1 MLRYTEDHEWIKLE
15 GDTGTVGISPHAVE
29 QLGDIVFIELP
40 EVGASV
46 NKGAAAAV
54 FESVKAASEIY
65 SPASGKITDVN
76 SGMLEDR
83 TAITADNAM
92 DNWIFKIKINDE
104 TDLDGLMN
112 EEKYNAMKNYMSEI
126 TCPNLINFWIS

>member
-1 MLRYTEDHEWIKLE
+1 MEKIMLRYTEDHEWIKLE
-15 GDTGTVGISPHAVE
+15 GDTGTVGISPHAIE

-65 SPASGKITDVN
+65 SPASGKIIDVN
-76 SGMLEDR
+76 SGMLEDL
-83 TAITADNAM
+83 TAITAENAM

-104 TDLDGLMN
+104 TDLDGLMD
-112 EEKYNAMKNYMSEI
+112 EEKYNAM
-126 TCPNLINFWIS
+126 IS

>member
-1 MLRYTEDHEWIKLE
+1 MSDFPTELKYANSHEWARLE
-15 GDTGTVGISPHAVE
+15 GDGKVVVGITDHA
-29 QLGDIVFIELP
+29 QDALGDIVFIELP
-40 EVGASV
+40 EVGTSV

-76 SGMLEDR
+76 SGMLEDL

-104 TDLDGLMN
+104 TDLDGLMD
-112 EEKYNAMKNYMSEI
+112 EEKYNAM
-126 TCPNLINFWIS
+126 IS

>member
-76 SGMLEDR
+76 SGMLEDL
-83 TAITADNAM
+83 TAITAENAM
-92 DNWIFKIKINDE
+92 DNWIFKIKIKDATE
-104 TDLDGLMN
+104 LDSLMN
-112 EEKYNAMKNYMSEI
+112 EENYNAM
-126 TCPNLINFWIS
+126 IS

>member
-15 GDTGTVGISPHAVE
+15 GDIGTVGISPHAVE

-76 SGMLEDR
+76 SGMLEDL
-83 TAITADNAM
+83 TAITAENAM

-104 TDLDGLMN
+104 TDLDGLMD
-112 EEKYNAMKNYMSEI
+112 EEKYNAM
-126 TCPNLINFWIS
+126 IS

>member
-1 MLRYTEDHEWIKLE
+1 MEKKMLRYTEDHEWIKLE
-15 GDTGTVGISPHAVE
+15 GDTGTVGISPHAIE

-76 SGMLEDR
+76 SGMLEDL
-83 TAITADNAM
+83 TAITAENAM

-104 TDLDGLMN
+104 TDLDGLMD
-112 EEKYNAMKNYMSEI
+112 EKTYNAM
-126 TCPNLINFWIS
+126 IS

>member
-1 MLRYTEDHEWIKLE
+1 MLRYTEDHEWIKLDGE
-15 GDTGTVGISPHAVE
+15 IGTVGISPHAVE

-76 SGMLEDR
+76 SGMLEDL
-83 TAITADNAM
+83 TAITAENAM
-92 DNWIFKIKINDE
+92 DNWIFKIRIYDE
-104 TDLDGLMN
+104 SDLDGLMD
-112 EEKYNAMKNYMSEI
+112 EEKYNVMI
-126 TCPNLINFWIS
+126 G

>member
-1 MLRYTEDHEWIKLE
+1 MEKKMLRYTEDHEWIKLE

-76 SGMLEDR
+76 SGMLEDL
-83 TAITADNAM
+83 TAITAENAM

-104 TDLDGLMN
+104 TDLDGLMD
-112 EEKYNAMKNYMSEI
+112 EENYNAM
-126 TCPNLINFWIS
+126 IS

>member
-40 EVGASV
+40 EVGTSV

-76 SGMLEDR
+76 SGMLEDL
-83 TAITADNAM
+83 TAITAENAM

-104 TDLDGLMN
+104 TDLDGLMD
-112 EEKYNAMKNYMSEI
+112 EEKYNAM
-126 TCPNLINFWIS
+126 IS